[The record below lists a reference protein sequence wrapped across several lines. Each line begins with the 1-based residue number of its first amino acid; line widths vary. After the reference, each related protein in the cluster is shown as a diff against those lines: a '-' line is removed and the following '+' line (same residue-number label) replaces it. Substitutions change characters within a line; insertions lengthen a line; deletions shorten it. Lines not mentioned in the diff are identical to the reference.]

1 MSNRSRRAEIARETV
16 GILQAGGY
24 VLPEGRDVSI
34 RHQLEAAVAGTI
46 VYAPSDD
53 TGLST
58 KRDLQRHTD
67 DRTALRCD
75 VSNETTLSAARR
87 LVQEEGRTDVLCLNF
102 ASAKNPGGG
111 FLGGAQAQEESLARA
126 SGLFAC
132 LQAAQPY
139 YDANRRCG
147 TALYTHHV
155 VYSPGVPVFR
165 DDADELLAT
174 PYAVAILT
182 VPAVNAGAV
191 RRNEPEKI
199 AQIEPVMQERMQRTL
214 TVAAVHGHKTLV
226 LGAWGCGVFRND
238 PSKVAEWF
246 WQELCESR
254 TFQGLFE
261 RVAFAVLDREG
272 KEATIGPFRERLG
285 PSGIRLQ

>member
-1 MSNRSRRAEIARETV
+1 MSNRSRRAEIAVETV

-24 VLPEGRDVSI
+24 VLPDGRDVSI
-34 RHQLEAAVAGTI
+34 RHQLEEAVAGTI
-46 VYAPSDD
+46 VYAPSDFA
-53 TGLST
+53 GLST
-58 KRDLQRHTD
+58 KRDLQRRGKD
-67 DRTALRCD
+67 WPALRCD

-126 SGLFAC
+126 SGLFDC

-139 YDANRRCG
+139 YDANRHCG

-165 DDADELLAT
+165 DDSDELLAA
-174 PYAVAILT
+174 PYAVAFLT

-191 RRNEPEKI
+191 GRNEPQNI
-199 AQIEPVMQERMQRTL
+199 AQIEPVMQERMQRAL
-214 TVAAVHGHKTLV
+214 TVAALHGHKSLV

-238 PSKVAEWF
+238 PAQVAGAF
-246 WQELCESR
+246 WRELCDGSTLR
-254 TFQGLFE
+254 GMFE
-261 RVAFAVLDREG
+261 RVLFAVLDRDGEG
-272 KEATIGPFRERLG
+272 ATIGPFRERFQA
-285 PSGIRLQ
+285 SS